1 MVMEHC
7 VKLLCGFIATPQLSF
22 LAFPHAL
29 FNRTLFTQAAFIFH
43 GNTHT
48 RTSITWESTVKF
60 SASLGCP
67 TNGTT
72 VLHEQSFWCT
82 FTQWT
87 FKHDVWQT
95 SSVFLHQ
102 VSSRAAMT
110 WLKFYVI
117 CCVIS
122 CHELWR
128 YVMTWGSYLK
138 FKSITAWEES

>member
-1 MVMEHC
+1 MEHC

-29 FNRTLFTQAAFIFH
+29 FNHTLFTQAAFIFH

-87 FKHDVWQT
+87 FKHGVWQT

-102 VSSRAAMT
+102 VSSRATMT

-117 CCVIS
+117 CHVIS
-122 CHELWR
+122 CHD
-128 YVMTWGSYLK
+128 MTICIRSFNLSLHE
-138 FKSITAWEES
+138 KSHEWIVKLV